1 MTAVA
6 LHNIGADLFN
16 QADGG
21 LHQVR
26 FEPKSLLGEP
36 TKEQVEKPTEEPTEE
51 PTEQSSE
58 IKRPTRPLFYHAD
71 YLYWSQ
77 SPRGIADCVGYWTE
91 NRILGGVVIFD
102 RSESGLEYKDLFIH
116 PIPPAWLFAI
126 LPRQLQA
133 FVDFGTNA
141 QQEGKSTVLPLKPQR
156 GAKRLMEWET
166 HHLQIFRDEWERLP
180 PPPDWRG
187 PTYRRTLD
195 DDVDF
200 LYALHEAKQSGM
212 LPNDTVL
219 PPLPPPQG

>member
-36 TKEQVEKPTEEPTEE
+36 TKEQVEEPLEE
-51 PTEQSSE
+51 PTEQWTE

-71 YLYWSQ
+71 YLHWSQ
-77 SPRGIADCVGYWTE
+77 YPQGIADCVGYWTE

-102 RSESGLEYKDLFIH
+102 RGESGLEYNDLYIH
-116 PIPPAWLFAI
+116 PIPPARLFAI

-133 FVDFGTNA
+133 FAKLGTNV
-141 QQEGKSTVLPLKPQR
+141 QQEEGKPPLLPLKPQR

-166 HHLQIFRDEWERLP
+166 HRLHILRDEWERLP
-180 PPPDWRG
+180 PRADWRG
-187 PTYRRTLD
+187 PVNRWTLD
-195 DDVDF
+195 DDVDW
-200 LYALHEAKQSGM
+200 LYGLHEAVESGM
-212 LPNDTVL
+212 LPNDTAL